1 KLLITV
7 CYVGYSAPIE
17 RIFSGTD
24 LVVQRICSLKS
35 GVWLKLDWNRDCNS
49 CLLALVL
56 DTTPTFKPLEK
67 HPEIKECNER
77 LFRADDRC
85 NIQKA
90 LENVRG
96 QIGEKN
102 PEINEQTQNEI
113 RHFFEDD
120 DDSDNKIPFFTLE
133 NLEINLKNKSISD
146 YRLQYVA
153 QYLRLVNNGYAKITA
168 SEIIS
173 KSINHGLWMAR
184 LIRSWAI
191 QYQKNGEISI

>member
-1 KLLITV
+1 AAPKTIRLKQDALKNAAKGTEKIT
-7 CYVGYSAPIE
+7 SFFP
-17 RIFSGTD
+17 
-24 LVVQRICSLKS
+24 
-35 GVWLKLDWNRDCNS
+35 
-49 CLLALVL
+49 
-56 DTTPTFKPLEK
+56 
-67 HPEIKECNER
+67 
-77 LFRADDRC
+77 
-85 NIQKA
+85 
-90 LENVRG
+90 
-96 QIGEKN
+96 IGEKN

-173 KSINHGLWMAR
+173 KSINHGLWMA
-184 LIRSWAI
+184 
-191 QYQKNGEISI
+191 